1 MSEAVSLR
9 LPAGNIARPRIRW
22 RIFSML
28 VAAAAVVYFQ
38 QRSISIA
45 SERIMPELSLSQMQ
59 IGWLQWGFVLAYGLL
74 QFPGGI
80 LGQRLGARRALTALL
95 LCAVAASLAAPLAP
109 YVLQGTALFVAL
121 FMSQFVLGVA
131 HAPFMP
137 VCAGTM
143 EAWLPRGRWALAQ
156 GIHTFGCQVG
166 AAIAPPVL
174 VILIAQLGWQ
184 PALIWV
190 SLPPLLL
197 IALWFWYGRDTPELH
212 PAMTSGELAE
222 LDATPQMQP
231 DASVSLARIAAILKN
246 RSILI
251 VTVSY
256 VLMNYVFYLL
266 ANWSFLYLI
275 QERHFTVLEGG
286 LLASL
291 PPIGAALGAFIGG
304 GVTDALSF
312 KFGATWGFRLMPL
325 LALPSAG
332 GLLLLATFSPNAY
345 VAVVAL
351 TGAYLAV
358 ELNEASYWAGTMRIG
373 QGDSMAATGV
383 LNTGGNAG
391 GWIGIPIVAYLS
403 GNGHWRAVFAIGFVC
418 ALAAALGWLWVD
430 VAKPLVEEPKD
441 PQDPLEPGAK
451 RGGKENFKYA

>member
-1 MSEAVSLR
+1 MIEATRRPV
-9 LPAGNIARPRIRW
+9 AENVARPRIRW
-22 RIFSML
+22 RIFAML
-28 VAAAAVVYFQ
+28 VAGAAVVYFQ

-80 LGQRLGARRALTALL
+80 FGQRMGARRALTALL
-95 LCAVAASLAAPLAP
+95 LCAVAATLAAPLAP

-143 EAWLPRGRWALAQ
+143 EAWLPRGRWAVAQ

-174 VILIAQLGWQ
+174 VVLIAQLHWQ

-190 SLPPLLL
+190 SLPPLALV
-197 IALWFWYGRDTPELH
+197 ALWFWYGRDTPNEH
-212 PAMTSGELAE
+212 RSVTSGELAE
-222 LDATPQMQP
+222 LDSTPQSQP
-231 DASVSLARIAAILKN
+231 DGNISLGRVAAILRN

-251 VTVSY
+251 LTVSY

-266 ANWSFLYLI
+266 ATWSFLYLI

-291 PPIGAALGAFIGG
+291 PPMGAALGAFVG
-304 GVTDALSF
+304 GVVTDTMSLR
-312 KFGATWGFRLMPL
+312 FGATWGFRLMPL
-325 LALPSAG
+325 IALPSAG
-332 GLLLLATFSPNAY
+332 ALLLVATYSSNAY
-345 VAVVAL
+345 VAVIAL

-403 GNGHWRAVFAIGFVC
+403 GHGHWRAAFAIGFGC

-430 VAKPLVEEPKD
+430 VAKPLAVESEGPANPD
-441 PQDPLEPGAK
+441 FQTGATP
-451 RGGKENFKYA
+451 

>member
-1 MSEAVSLR
+1 MSTAIDSR
-9 LPAGNIARPRIRW
+9 LPAGSIARPRIRW

-28 VAAAAVVYFQ
+28 VVAAAIVYFQ

-45 SERIMPELSLSQMQ
+45 AERIMPELSLSQMQ

-80 LGQRLGARRALTALL
+80 LGQRLGARWALSALL
-95 LCAVAASLAAPLAP
+95 LLAVAASLAAPLSP
-109 YVLQGTALFVAL
+109 YILQGTALFIAL
-121 FMSQFVLGVA
+121 FLSQFVLGLA

-143 EAWLPRGRWALAQ
+143 EAWLPRNRWALAQ
-156 GIHTFGCQVG
+156 GIHTFGSQVG

-174 VILIAQLGWQ
+174 VMLISLLGWQ

-190 SLPPLLL
+190 SLPPLAL
-197 IALWFWYGRDTPELH
+197 IALWFWYGRDTPSEH
-212 PAMTSGELAE
+212 ASVTRTELAE
-222 LDATPQMQP
+222 LGSTPPPPP
-231 DASVSLARIAAILKN
+231 DTTISLGRIAAILRN
-246 RSILI
+246 RSILML
-251 VTVSY
+251 TVSY

-304 GVTDALSF
+304 GVTDALSVR
-312 KFGATWGFRLMPL
+312 FGATWGFRLMPL
-325 LALPSAG
+325 IALPSAG
-332 GLLLLATFSPNAY
+332 ALLLLATYSSNAY
-345 VAVVAL
+345 VAVIAL

-403 GNGHWRAVFAIGFVC
+403 GNGQWRAVFAIGFGC
-418 ALAAALGWLWVD
+418 ALVAALGWLWVD
-430 VAKPLVEEPKD
+430 VAKPLADESEHSLKPN
-441 PQDPLEPGAK
+441 LEPSAA
-451 RGGKENFKYA
+451 R